1 MNIILDPENINWSQ
15 VKRFALF
22 CLAVIVS
29 TLFFANLYRA
39 LLVPI
44 CISFFLTY
52 LLLPVVH
59 YLDRLRVPR
68 IASVSLILLATLAV
82 ISFATVKVIPPLY
95 FEIVSILKLAP
106 KTYETFVR
114 EWLPPVRDMLLSW
127 DLVTQEEWNNFIKE
141 SKNLTHLSDRVNQAL
156 STIWHTAPQV
166 LGTVI
171 NIVMVPLITFCL
183 LKDYEEI
190 KARFVSLIPRDLVRP
205 FRVFSFRVSEALR
218 AVIRGQA
225 MVAGILAVLYIL
237 GLSIIGLQGA
247 FAIGLI
253 AGACRIINY
262 LDVIVG
268 GTLSLMVIL
277 SDFQGVGQLLAVAG
291 VFLVVQSV
299 DGMFITP
306 RVIGDRVGLHPVL
319 VIVSILSFGDLF
331 GFWGVLLAIPVLAVA
346 KVLWFSAKPFYLVS
360 KPYMGNTPSSK
371 PEHQS
376 SYGKE
381 EKSPDQKPIVD

>member
-15 VKRFALF
+15 VKRFAFF
-22 CLAVIVS
+22 CLAIILSIV
-29 TLFFANLYRA
+29 FFANLYKA

-44 CISFFLTY
+44 CISLFLTY
-52 LLLPVVH
+52 LLLPVIH
-59 YLDRLRVPR
+59 HLDRLKVPR
-68 IASVSLILLATLAV
+68 VVSVSLLLLATLAA
-82 ISFATVKVIPPLY
+82 ITFAIFKIIPPLY
-95 FEIVSILKLAP
+95 LELVSILKLAP
-106 KTYETFVR
+106 KTYETFAR
-114 EWLPPVRDMLLSW
+114 EWLPPVRDQLLSW
-127 DLVTQEEWNNFIKE
+127 DVITVEEWNNFIRE

-190 KARFVSLIPRDLVRP
+190 KARLLQLIPRDLLRP
-205 FRVFSFRVSEALR
+205 FRIFSFRVSEALR

-237 GLSIIGLQGA
+237 GLSIVGLQA
-247 FAIGLI
+247 SFVIGLI

-277 SDFQGVGQLLAVAG
+277 SDFRGIGQLLAVAG
-291 VFLVVQSV
+291 VFLVVQSI

-346 KVLWFSAKPFYLVS
+346 KVLWFSAKPFYIAS
-360 KPYMGNTPSSK
+360 KPYVGTQSPPK
-371 PEHQS
+371 PLDPYEQ
-376 SYGKE
+376 E
-381 EKSPDQKPIVD
+381 EDTTTN